1 MIHTEVTDSLEG
13 HDTEYLPL
21 PVWFEAGSCL
31 KSIQE
36 VVHQRQRLLK
46 EEQVLCDTSIASHQ
60 SEPQSSF
67 SPLSIL
73 GIPSQLRPIPR
84 W

>member
-1 MIHTEVTDSLEG
+1 MIHPEVTDNSEG
-13 HDTEYLPL
+13 HDSECLPL

-36 VVHQRQRLLK
+36 VVHQCQRLLK
-46 EEQVLCDTSIASHQ
+46 EEQVLCDTSIASRQ
-60 SEPQSSF
+60 YELQSSF

-73 GIPSQLRPIPR
+73 GIPSQLRPTPH